1 MLTLSHLLLCNVHSF
16 DIVALNWSYLA
27 NPGQIERPEEN
38 ILAKSMKHIKVN
50 TTACKLEKKFAVI
63 WYCDRCNKKDIAS
76 TKNMTELYTATIC
89 STVQKHSS
97 NC

>member
-1 MLTLSHLLLCNVHSF
+1 MDQFGSFDTNNEMLTLSHSF

-50 TTACKLEKKFAVI
+50 TTACKLEK
-63 WYCDRCNKKDIAS
+63 N
-76 TKNMTELYTATIC
+76 L
-89 STVQKHSS
+89 Q
-97 NC
+97 